1 MNKKSDLS
9 ISEVIDL
16 LIEKSRTQV
25 RIKNGNKVIGSSNV
39 KVFKVLR
46 NTLEKFVSERYK
58 KPFSFYHFQDIDICF
73 LTDYIIY
80 LEKQAKDRGKGEKT
94 TVPQRLKK
102 FQAVFNHAYE
112 MGLKN
117 ADSSIFRNVS
127 ERMKISEVAPPLIL
141 SADAMRK
148 IEEMDRSF
156 LDKREQFY
164 LDLFLFSYY
173 AGGISNIDMAY
184 LTHNCIEDGIIT
196 YDKMNTN
203 ITVTI
208 KVSSLAQTIIDRY
221 QDESYSNYVLP
232 FFLAKHKTDEQQ
244 RGRVERM
251 GLNINRTLAKVC
263 KQIKLRKKIT
273 LRSAQAAFIA
283 RMLEA
288 GVSLEHIAQ
297 STGHTFDYIRKHLK

>member
-16 LIEKSRTQV
+16 LIEKSRTRV
-25 RIKNGNKVIGSSNV
+25 RVKNGNKVIGSSNV

-58 KPFSFYHFQDIDICF
+58 KPFSSYHFQDIDICF

-80 LEKQAKDRGKGEKT
+80 LEKQAKDKGKGEKT

-112 MGLKN
+112 MGVKN

-127 ERMKISEVAPPLIL
+127 ERMKISEVAPPLIP
-141 SADAMRK
+141 SADTMRK
-148 IEEMDRSF
+148 IEEMDRS
-156 LDKREQFY
+156 LLNKKEQFY

-173 AGGISNIDMAY
+173 AGGISKIDMAY

-203 ITVTI
+203 TTLTI
-208 KVSSLAQTIIDRY
+208 EISSSAQKIIDRY
-221 QDESYSNYVLP
+221 QDKCHPNYVLP
-232 FFLAKHKTDEQQ
+232 IFSAKHKTDEQR
-244 RGRVERM
+244 RGCIERL
-251 GLNINRTLAKVC
+251 GLKINRTLAKVC
-263 KQIKLRKKIT
+263 KHIKLRKKIT
-273 LRSAQAAFIA
+273 LSSAEAVFIA
-283 RMLEA
+283 RLIEA
-288 GVSLEHIAQ
+288 GISLDYVARN
-297 STGHTFDYIRKHLK
+297 TGHNIDYIRKHFL